1 MTVLKHRVER
11 EAGECRMEVKILEK
25 DKTSLSFILG
35 DVDASL
41 ANAIRR
47 AVISEVPALA
57 IENVD
62 FLENTSSLYDEII
75 AHRLGLIP
83 IKTDLE
89 IFNFREECSCKNG
102 CSKCTLKLSLSKEGP
117 CVVYSHD
124 IKSEDSKLKPIEG
137 VPLLKLGKA
146 QKISL
151 EAEAILGR
159 GKEHAKWQPGVVSY
173 KYYPEIE
180 ITDKCDLCGECIT
193 ACPRNI
199 LSIAKKKVKVLDEK
213 KCILCNSC
221 VEACELDAIK
231 VRGNDKKFIIKI
243 ESTGALKPEEIFSK
257 SCEILQEKAK
267 KLRTLL

>member
-1 MTVLKHRVER
+1 
-11 EAGECRMEVKILEK
+11 MEVKILEK
-25 DKTSLSFILG
+25 DKTSLSLIL
-35 DVDASL
+35 DDANASI

-47 AVISEVPALA
+47 TIISEVPTLA
-57 IENVD
+57 IEDVD

-75 AHRLGLIP
+75 AHRLGLVP

-102 CSKCTLKLSLSKEGP
+102 CSKCTLKLSLNKEGP
-117 CVVYSHD
+117 CVIYSQD
-124 IKSEDSKLKPIEG
+124 MKSEDSKLKPIEG
-137 VPLLKLGKA
+137 MPLLKLGKG

-151 EAEAILGR
+151 EAEAVLGT
-159 GKEHAKWQPGVVSY
+159 GKEHAKWQPAVVSY

-180 ITDKCDLCGECIT
+180 ITDKCDLCGDCVA

-199 LSIAKKKVKVLDEK
+199 LSIEKKKVKVLDEK
-213 KCILCNSC
+213 KCLLCNSC

-243 ESTGALKPEEIFSK
+243 ESTGALKPEEIFGK

-267 KLRTLL
+267 KLRELL